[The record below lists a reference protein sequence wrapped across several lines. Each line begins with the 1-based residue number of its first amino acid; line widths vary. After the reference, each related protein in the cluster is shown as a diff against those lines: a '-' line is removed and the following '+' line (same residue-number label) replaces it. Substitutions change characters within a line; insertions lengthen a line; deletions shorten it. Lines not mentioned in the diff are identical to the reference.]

1 MSIMQALLRVSSLTE
16 CLRLLDAQMGKDPS
30 LMLVL
35 EEAVRM
41 GMEGRAGVLT
51 HYLPAHTSTG
61 IQRPGNQ
68 DLRTWGMSRKS
79 LEANGPGGFVQV
91 GAVASERTA
100 DNMALQPHPARTLAG
115 HVASLCFPVAAH
127 LSTCLFCS
135 PGGDQ
140 RPCMY
145 QPRDSHCPPGCL
157 LACRSRS

>member
-1 MSIMQALLRVSSLTE
+1 MCIRRQDLLLLAHAGCTQFGNVPLLYVFLLQMLLRVSSLTE

-41 GMEGRAGVLT
+41 GLEGRAGVLT
-51 HYLPAHTSTG
+51 HYLPAYTSTG

-91 GAVASERTA
+91 GA
-100 DNMALQPHPARTLAG
+100 
-115 HVASLCFPVAAH
+115 CY
-127 LSTCLFCS
+127 STVSCNENTCR
-135 PGGDQ
+135 GWA
-140 RPCMY
+140 
-145 QPRDSHCPPGCL
+145 CPL
-157 LACRSRS
+157 